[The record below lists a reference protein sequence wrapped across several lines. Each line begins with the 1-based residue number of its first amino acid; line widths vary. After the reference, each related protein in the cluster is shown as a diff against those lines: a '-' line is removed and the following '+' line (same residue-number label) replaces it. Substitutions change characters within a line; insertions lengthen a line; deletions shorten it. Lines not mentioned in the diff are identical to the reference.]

1 MALTSAQIVSLACQK
16 AKCPGFIS
24 TAGQFLNLI
33 LSELSQ
39 LNDFELS
46 RGLLQINTAVP
57 AGVSIVTN
65 QPYFNL
71 ASDHLHILEDGVF
84 YLISGVP
91 YTLIEKQLSDFDQLI
106 TTQGFTS
113 QLVFYAVDDSQS
125 PAQIYFW
132 PPPNGA
138 YTVNVRYARLRPD
151 IITPETS
158 ATAPWFP
165 NQQYLIDE
173 LTAQMMEIT
182 NDDRADS
189 FHTKAAAHLKK
200 WLTMQRDAE
209 SYAQTVKLDRNRFG
223 TNYSQLKN
231 TKNTGF

>member
-1 MALTSAQIVSLACQK
+1 LALTSAQIVSLACQK